1 LRLQERS
8 VIDTNGAPGRGAL
21 DRRRFLL
28 TTATGLVAAGTGAQ
42 LAAAATDDDLAVAN
56 FGLASSYLAA
66 DFYAKALASGKLGP
80 GARGWLRAGRSAAVG
95 HARELTTLLTGAG
108 DTPATA
114 EDFELA
120 WPAGTFTTAARIRST
135 GVGVLRPMRA
145 AYQQAAAIVTEPT
158 YRVLFASLAASYG
171 EQLGHLSGSVES
183 FPKPMDLETASAAL
197 ESYLG

>member
-1 LRLQERS
+1 M
-8 VIDTNGAPGRGAL
+8 
-21 DRRRFLL
+21 
-28 TTATGLVAAGTGAQ
+28 
-42 LAAAATDDDLAVAN
+42 
-56 FGLASSYLAA
+56 
-66 DFYAKALASGKLGP
+66 
-80 GARGWLRAGRSAAVG
+80 G

-108 DTPATA
+108 ETPATA

-120 WPAGTFTTAARIRST
+120 WPAGTFTTAARMGRST
-135 GVGVLRPMRA
+135 PTPVDRMRA

-158 YRVLFASLAASYG
+158 YRVLFASLAASHG